1 MRAEILQRLRTG
13 RWKPGEL
20 LPTEADLAA
29 ELGCARG
36 TVNRALQAVADEGLL
51 ERRRRGGTRV
61 VLHPD
66 RKATLRI
73 PIIRREI
80 ERQGHAYGYA
90 LLTRRTRSPAASVRE
105 RMASAADAS
114 FLEVRALHT
123 ADGRPRV
130 LEERWIDTSVVP
142 TASDADFRRISANEW
157 LVSNVPY
164 GGGELAMS
172 AAPASVEAARRLAC
186 AEGEALFVID
196 RRTHDVGG
204 TTITLARLTF
214 APGYRMRIEL

>member
-1 MRAEILQRLRTG
+1 MRAEILRRLRTG

-36 TVNRALQAVADEGLL
+36 TVNRALQAVADDGLL

-90 LLTRRTRSPAASVRE
+90 LLTRRAKRPTASVRE
-105 RMASAADAS
+105 RMASAKDAS

-123 ADGRPRV
+123 ADARPRV

-142 TASDADFRRISANEW
+142 AATDADFRRTSANEW

-164 GGGELAMS
+164 GGGELSMS
-172 AAPASVEAARRLAC
+172 AAPASAEAARRLAC
-186 AEGEALFVID
+186 DEGDALFVVD
-196 RRTHDVGG
+196 RQTRDARGA
-204 TTITLARLTF
+204 TITLARLTF
-214 APGYRMRIEL
+214 APGYRMRVEL

>member
-1 MRAEILQRLRTG
+1 MRAEVLHRLRTG

-20 LPTEADLAA
+20 LPGEADLAA

-36 TVNRALQAVADEGLL
+36 TVNRALQAVADDGLL

-66 RKATLRI
+66 RRATLRI

-80 ERQGHAYGYA
+80 EREGHTYGYA
-90 LLTRRTRSPAASVRE
+90 LLARRKGRPSASVRE
-105 RMASAADAS
+105 RMAAAPGAS
-114 FLEVRALHT
+114 FLEVRALHS
-123 ADGRPRV
+123 ADGLPRV
-130 LEERWIDTSVVP
+130 LEERWLDTSVVP
-142 TASDADFRRISANEW
+142 AAADADFRRTSANEW

-172 AAPASVEAARRLAC
+172 AAPASAEAARRLAC
-186 AEGEALFVID
+186 DEGEALFVVD
-196 RRTHDVGG
+196 RRTHDGCG

-214 APGYRMRIEL
+214 APGYRMRVEL